1 MVIPISFIEIVKRVF
16 LNSSGVDLYMFMY
29 KQMGLEQKIDFYIYI
44 CILCTYLLRRNI
56 RSVVGEIGHKV
67 KGKRNFE
74 D

>member
-16 LNSSGVDLYMFMY
+16 LNSSDVDLYMFMY
-29 KQMGLEQKIDFYIYI
+29 NKGLEQKIDFYIYV
-44 CILCTYLLRRNI
+44 CMLCTYLLRRNR

-74 D
+74 N

>member
-16 LNSSGVDLYMFMY
+16 LNSSDVDLYMFMY
-29 KQMGLEQKIDFYIYI
+29 NKGLEQKIDFYIYV
-44 CILCTYLLRRNI
+44 CILCTYLLRRNR

-74 D
+74 N